1 MTHSPRV
8 TLGVATYSRDTYL
21 AEAVASC
28 LAQDY
33 QDLEVVVVVDGSVN
47 PRIDEV
53 LATFADPRLRVVRHP
68 TNLGISEA
76 YNTIIREGR
85 GELIAMLGD
94 DDVCLPDRISRSVAI
109 FDEHP
114 DTGVVHGDAYI
125 IDADGVEHGV
135 QSVGNFKTGALLECL
150 WRIHNVIIDP
160 TRLVHR
166 RVYEAVGGYHPG
178 YTLAQ
183 DFHFWLRAAP
193 RFPFRHVEGE
203 PLIRLRRH
211 GDNFSD
217 ESMRPLE
224 IEQVE
229 RALSESL
236 EREPLELL
244 VPEVDW
250 PLLDPLDA
258 EREALRR
265 LACHLSQRALPLPR
279 LARRVLERAQALP
292 ASPPPARSKG
302 KLLMTA
308 FGWDDAGGGTM
319 LPRFAARELV
329 RRGWDV
335 TVFHAAVA
343 PDPSGVPY
351 ALREWED
358 CGVRLVGVHNRPH
371 GLLDQGRPDRELD
384 DAPITTAFEDV
395 MDRFQPDV
403 VHFHN
408 LHNLGAALLDVAHA
422 RGVPSYFTTHNY
434 WLVCPRAY
442 LLRGDNSLCG
452 GPGDAG
458 GDCATCIGA
467 DAAQPDAYR
476 HRLAT
481 IRDAFSRAITTCLTV
496 SHGVRRTLIDQ
507 GYPADALDVVRQS
520 VPAEEVAW
528 ERVGRDRAPGRVDE
542 RALTVGFFGSVY
554 AHKGAQLLVQAAQLT
569 DAPLRVRIHGEISG
583 AMERQ
588 LRAID
593 RRGVLEVAGKF
604 AATVLPDHLA
614 RVDVAALPS
623 LWWDCAPLVAGEC
636 LAARVPVLAP
646 RMGGLAEAIRDE
658 VDGLAFDGGDAAG
671 LAAQL
676 QRLATEPGL
685 LERLQSNIEAPRGFG
700 AYVDELEQY
709 YAGRRPSRV
718 VEEPETVVAWAGEHD
733 APTSLA
739 RINRSVTAALQDDPS
754 LIVRAAATDRASAP
768 APLPHA
774 ADVEVRHQWPP
785 DFRPPASGH
794 LALIQPWEFG
804 SIPTAWVEPLQ
815 TMVDELWVPSEHVRR
830 MYLDAGLEPD
840 RVAVVPN
847 GVDLSHY
854 SPEGPKLDLDG
865 AGGGGVRFLFV
876 GGAIARKG
884 IDVLLSA
891 FGEAFAG
898 RDDVSLIVK
907 DFGADGVY
915 RGGDRAELL
924 RMVAEGGRGGVPR
937 VVHLTQTLA
946 DDEVAALY
954 RACDVLVH
962 PYRGEGFAMPV
973 LEAMACGLPS
983 IVTAGGPTDE
993 FCPAGAGW
1001 RIPSAKALLPGR
1013 RIGDL
1018 PLAGEA
1024 WMLEPDRDALVEL
1037 LRESAEVGEAERA
1050 RRGAAA
1056 RVAAAGY
1063 GWDAVA
1069 ARYAERI
1076 RGLSARPPRIAR
1088 LPAVDL
1094 ELAAAARPRLLAVPA
1109 YRGHDELAALL
1120 GAWAAAAPAGTPGTL
1135 ILVADPARDGTP
1147 EQVEGHIVA
1156 AATAAGVELDGCA
1169 DIEVRFL
1176 HATPGRD
1183 AALHA
1188 ATDGFVALHG
1198 ASAGHARHARAAGN
1212 ALVTPDAEALRAF
1225 LDAPAATPDLGSAV
1239 LTTA

>member
-1 MTHSPRV
+1 MTPSPRV
-8 TLGVATYSRDTYL
+8 TLGVATYARDTYL

-33 QDLEVVVVVDGSVN
+33 EDLEVLVVVDGTKN
-47 PRIDEV
+47 PKIDEI
-53 LATFADPRLRVVRHP
+53 LATFDDPRLRVVRHAV
-68 TNLGISEA
+68 NRGIAES

-85 GELIAMLGD
+85 GELIGMLGD
-94 DDVCLPDRISRSVAI
+94 DDVCLPDRISRSVAV
-109 FDEHP
+109 FDAHP
-114 DTGVVHGDAYI
+114 ETGVVHGDAFI
-125 IDADGVEHGV
+125 IDADGTQRGRQAVPDFTPTALVESFWRVH
-135 QSVGNFKTGALLECL
+135 NLLL
-150 WRIHNVIIDP
+150 DP

-166 RVYEAVGGYHPG
+166 RVYEAVGGYHPD

-183 DFHFWLRAAP
+183 DFHFWLRAAS
-193 RFPFRHVEGE
+193 RFRFRHAGGE
-203 PLIRLRRH
+203 PLIKLRRH
-211 GDNFSD
+211 GENFSD
-217 ESMRPLE
+217 ESARPLE

-229 RALSESL
+229 RALWEWL

-244 VPEVDW
+244 VPEIDW

-258 EREALRR
+258 EREALTR
-265 LACHLSQRALPLPR
+265 LAGHLSRRALPLPR

-358 CGVRLVGVHNRPH
+358 GGVRLVGVHNRPH
-371 GLLDQGRPDRELD
+371 GLLDKGRPDRELD
-384 DAPITTAFEDV
+384 DAPITAAFEDV

-458 GDCATCIGA
+458 ADCATCIGGDGA
-467 DAAQPDAYR
+467 DPEAYKN
-476 HRLAT
+476 RLAT
-481 IRDAFSRAITTCLTV
+481 IRDAFSRGISACLTV

-507 GYPADALDVVRQS
+507 GYPAAALDVVRQS
-520 VPAEEVAW
+520 VPAEELAW
-528 ERVGRDRAPGRVDE
+528 ERVGRDRTPGRVDE

-554 AHKGAQLLVQAAQLT
+554 AHKGAQLLVAAAQLV
-569 DAPLRVRIHGEISG
+569 DAPLRVQIHGEINE
-583 AMERQ
+583 AMANR
-588 LRAID
+588 LRALD
-593 RRGVLEVAGKF
+593 TRGVVEICGKF
-604 AATVLPDHLA
+604 AAAELPGQLA
-614 RVDVAALPS
+614 GVDVAALPS

-676 QRLATEPGL
+676 QRLAVEPGL
-685 LERLQSNIEAPRGFG
+685 LERLQAGIEAPRGFG

-709 YAGRRPSRV
+709 YGGARPSRV
-718 VEEPETVVAWAGEHD
+718 VEEPETVVAWVGEHD

-739 RINRSVTAALQDDPS
+739 RINRSVVAELADDAG
-754 LIVRAAATDRASAP
+754 LTVRAAATDRAIAP
-768 APLPHA
+768 APLPHT

-785 DFRPPASGH
+785 DFSAPASGH

-804 SIPTAWVEPLQ
+804 SIPTAWIAPLQ
-815 TMVDELWVPSEHVRR
+815 TVVDELWVPSEYVRR
-830 MYLDAGLEPD
+830 MYLDAGLDAD

-854 SPEGPKLDLDG
+854 SPDGLKLDLDAPG
-865 AGGGGVRFLFV
+865 LRFLFV

-924 RMVAEGGRGGVPR
+924 RMAAEGGRGGVPR
-937 VVHLTQTLA
+937 VVHLTETLA
-946 DDEVAALY
+946 DDEIAALY

-973 LEAMACGLPS
+973 LEAMACGLPT

-993 FCPAGAGW
+993 FRPADAGW
-1001 RIPSAKALLPGR
+1001 RIPSTKALLPGR

-1037 LRESAEVGEAERA
+1037 LREVADAGAEERA

-1056 RVAAAGY
+1056 RAAATAL
-1063 GWDAVA
+1063 GWDTVA
-1069 ARYAERI
+1069 TRYAERI
-1076 RGLSARPPRIAR
+1076 RALGNRPARIAR
-1088 LPAVDL
+1088 VPAVDL
-1094 ELAAAARPRLLAVPA
+1094 DLAAAARPRLLAVPA
-1109 YRGHDELAALL
+1109 YRGRDELAALL
-1120 GAWAAAAPAGTPGTL
+1120 AAWAAAAPAGTLGTL
-1135 ILVADPARDGTP
+1135 ILVADLARDGTP
-1147 EQVEGHIVA
+1147 EQIEAHILA
-1156 AATAAGVELDGCA
+1156 AATTAAIDLDHCA

-1188 ATDGFVALHG
+1188 ATDAFIGLHG
-1198 ASAGHARHARAAGN
+1198 ASAGHTRFAHAANN
-1212 ALVTPDAEALRAF
+1212 AILTPDAESLRDFLTAF
-1225 LDAPAATPDLGSAV
+1225 ATPDIAATPT

>member
-1 MTHSPRV
+1 MTPSPRV
-8 TLGVATYSRDTYL
+8 TLGVATYTRDTYL
-21 AEAVASC
+21 AEAVSSC

-33 QDLEVVVVVDGSVN
+33 DDLEVLVVVDGSKN
-47 PRIDEV
+47 PKIDEV
-53 LATFADPRLRVVRHP
+53 LAGFDDPRLRIVRHE
-68 TNLGISEA
+68 TNRGIAEA

-85 GELIAMLGD
+85 GELIGMLGD
-94 DDVCLPDRISRSVAI
+94 DDVCLPDRISRSVAV
-109 FDEHP
+109 FDAHP
-114 DTGVVHGDAYI
+114 DTGVVHGDAAI
-125 IDADGVEHGV
+125 IDADGTQRGRQIVPDFTPSGLV
-135 QSVGNFKTGALLECL
+135 ECL
-150 WRIHNVIIDP
+150 WRVHNLLLDP

-166 RVYEAVGGYHPG
+166 RVYEAVGDYHPD

-193 RFPFRHVEGE
+193 RFRFRHVDGE

-211 GDNFSD
+211 GENFSD
-217 ESMRPLE
+217 ESMRALE
-224 IEQVE
+224 IDQVE
-229 RALSESL
+229 AALWESL
-236 EREPLELL
+236 ECEPLELL
-244 VPEVDW
+244 VPEIDW
-250 PLLDPLDA
+250 PLLSAVDA
-258 EREALRR
+258 EREALTR
-265 LACHLSQRALPLPR
+265 LASHLANRALPLPR
-279 LARRVLERAQALP
+279 LARRVLARAQALP
-292 ASPPPARSKG
+292 VSPPPARTKG

-335 TVFHAAVA
+335 TVFHAAVK
-343 PDPSGVPY
+343 PDASGVPY

-371 GLLDQGRPDRELD
+371 GLLDTGRPDRELD
-384 DAPITTAFEDV
+384 DAPITAAFEDV
-395 MDRFQPDV
+395 MDRLQPDV

-458 GDCATCIGA
+458 ADCATCIGG
-467 DAAQPDAYR
+467 DAAGPEAYKN
-476 HRLAT
+476 RLAT
-481 IRDAFSRAITTCLTV
+481 IREAFSRGITACLAV

-520 VPAEEVAW
+520 VPAEELAW
-528 ERVGRDRAPGRVDE
+528 ERVGRDRTPGRVDE

-554 AHKGAQLLVQAAQLT
+554 AHKGAQLLVQAAQLV
-569 DAPLRVRIHGEISG
+569 DAPLRVQIHGEVSD
-583 AMERQ
+583 AMASR
-588 LRAID
+588 LRALD
-593 RRGVLEVAGKF
+593 TRGVVEICGKF
-604 AATVLPDHLA
+604 AAAELPGHLA
-614 RVDVAALPS
+614 GVDVAALPS

-646 RMGGLAEAIRDE
+646 RMGGLAEAIRDG

-671 LAAQL
+671 LAAQM
-676 QRLATEPGL
+676 QRLATEHGL
-685 LERLQSNIEAPRGFG
+685 LERLQAGIEAPRGFG

-709 YAGRRPSRV
+709 YAGQRPSRV
-718 VEEPETVVAWAGEHD
+718 VDEPETVVSWVGEHD

-739 RINRSVTAALQDDPS
+739 RINRSVCGSLADDAS
-754 LIVRAAATDRASAP
+754 LIVRAGATDRTTP
-768 APLPHA
+768 PVPLPHA

-804 SIPTAWVEPLQ
+804 AIPTAWVAPLQ
-815 TMVDELWVPSEHVRR
+815 TVVDELWVPSEHVRR
-830 MYLDAGLEPD
+830 MYLDAGLDAD
-840 RVAVVPN
+840 RVVVVPN
-847 GVDLSHY
+847 GVDLAHY
-854 SPEGPKLDLDG
+854 SPDGPAMELEG
-865 AGGGGVRFLFV
+865 AGDGLRFLFV

-891 FGEAFAG
+891 YGEAFAG

-924 RMVAEGGRGGVPR
+924 RMAAGDDPAGPR
-937 VVHLTQTLA
+937 VVHLTETLA
-946 DDEVAALY
+946 DDQVAALY

-973 LEAMACGLPS
+973 LEAMACGLPTV
-983 IVTAGGPTDE
+983 VTVGGPTDE
-993 FCPAGAGW
+993 FCPADAGW
-1001 RIPSAKALLPGR
+1001 RIPSTKALLPGR
-1013 RIGDL
+1013 RVGDL
-1018 PLAGEA
+1018 PVAGEA
-1024 WMLEPDRDALVEL
+1024 WMLEPDRDALVAL
-1037 LRESAEVGEAERA
+1037 LREVADASEEERA

-1056 RVAAAGY
+1056 RAAAATL
-1063 GWDAVA
+1063 GWEAVA

-1076 RGLSARPPRIAR
+1076 GALSSRPPRIAQ

-1094 ELAAAARPRLLAVPA
+1094 DLAAATRPRLLAVPA
-1109 YRGHDELAALL
+1109 YRGRDELAALL
-1120 GAWAAAAPAGTPGTL
+1120 GSWAAAAPAGTAGTL

-1147 EQVEGHIVA
+1147 EQIEAHIVV
-1156 AATAAGVELDGCA
+1156 AATTAGVDLDHCA

-1198 ASAGHARHARAAGN
+1198 ASAGHVRLAEAAGN
-1212 ALVTPDAEALRAF
+1212 AIVTPDTESLVSF
-1225 LDAPAATPDLGSAV
+1225 LAAPTAPAPVLATAGSC
-1239 LTTA
+1239 

>member
-1 MTHSPRV
+1 MTPSPRV

-33 QDLEVVVVVDGSVN
+33 EDLEVLVVVDGSEN
-47 PRIDEV
+47 PRIDAI
-53 LATFADPRLRVVRHP
+53 LASFASDPRLRVVRHA

-76 YNTIIREGR
+76 YNTIVREGR
-85 GELIAMLGD
+85 GELIGMLGD
-94 DDVCLPDRISRSVAI
+94 DDVCLPDRIARSVAV
-109 FDEHP
+109 FDAHP
-114 DTGVVHGDAYI
+114 ETGVVHGNATI
-125 IDADGVEHGV
+125 IDADGADRGL
-135 QSVGNFKTGALLECL
+135 QRVGDLTPGALVECL
-150 WRIHNVIIDP
+150 WRVHNLLLDP

-166 RVYEAVGGYHPG
+166 RVYEAVGGYDPG

-193 RFPFRHVEGE
+193 RFRFRHVDGA
-203 PLIRLRRH
+203 PLIKQRRH

-217 ESMRPLE
+217 ASMRPLE
-224 IEQVE
+224 VEQVE
-229 RALSESL
+229 RALWESL

-244 VPEVDW
+244 VPELDW

-258 EREALRR
+258 EREALTR
-265 LACHLSQRALPLPR
+265 LAGHLRRRALPLPR
-279 LARRVLERAQALP
+279 LAQRVLDRARALP
-292 ASPPPARSKG
+292 AAAPPARSKG

-371 GLLDQGRPDRELD
+371 GLLDHGRPDRELD

-395 MDRFQPDV
+395 MDRVQPDV

-458 GDCATCIGA
+458 ADCATCVGGSGA
-467 DAAQPDAYR
+467 DPEAYKN
-476 HRLAT
+476 RLAT
-481 IRDAFSRAITTCLTV
+481 IRDAFARGISACLTV

-507 GYPADALDVVRQS
+507 GYPAEALDVVRQS
-520 VPAEEVAW
+520 VPAEELAW
-528 ERVGRDRAPGRVDE
+528 ERVGRDRAPGRVDQ

-554 AHKGAQLLVQAAQLT
+554 AHKGAQLLVAAAQLV
-569 DAPLRVRIHGEISG
+569 DAPLRVRIHGEVNDK
-583 AMERQ
+583 MVQR
-588 LRAID
+588 LRALD
-593 RRGVLEVAGKF
+593 TRGVVEICGKF
-604 AATVLPDHLA
+604 AAAELPGHLA
-614 RVDVAALPS
+614 GVDVAALPS

-685 LERLQSNIEAPRGFG
+685 LERLQSTIEAPRGFG
-700 AYVDELEQY
+700 AYVDELERY
-709 YAGRRPSRV
+709 YAGERPSRV
-718 VEEPETVVAWAGEHD
+718 AAEPETVVAWVGEHD

-739 RINRSVTAALQDDPS
+739 RVNRSVTAALQDDPS
-754 LIVRAAATDRASAP
+754 LIVRARATDRAGVP
-768 APLPHA
+768 VPLPHT

-804 SIPTAWVEPLQ
+804 SIPTAWVAPLQ
-815 TMVDELWVPSEHVRR
+815 TVVDELWVPSEHVRR
-830 MYLDAGLEPD
+830 MYLDAGVD
-840 RVAVVPN
+840 AGRVAVVPN

-854 SPEGPKLDLDG
+854 APDGPSLDLDAPG
-865 AGGGGVRFLFV
+865 LRFLFV
-876 GGAIARKG
+876 GGAISRKG

-891 FGEAFAG
+891 YAEAFAG
-898 RDDVSLIVK
+898 RDDVSLVVK

-924 RMVAEGGRGGVPR
+924 RMAADADGPR
-937 VVHLTQTLA
+937 VVHLTETLA

-973 LEAMACGLPS
+973 LEAMACGLPA

-993 FCPAGAGW
+993 FCPPDAGW

-1037 LRESAEVGEAERA
+1037 LRESAAVGAEERA

-1056 RVAAAGY
+1056 RAAAAAL
-1063 GWDAVA
+1063 GWEAVA

-1076 RGLSARPPRIAR
+1076 RALADRPARIAE
-1088 LPAVDL
+1088 PAPVDL
-1094 ELAAAARPRLLAVPA
+1094 ELAAVARPRLLAVPA
-1109 YRGHDELAALL
+1109 YRGRDALAALL

-1135 ILVADPARDGTP
+1135 IVVADPARDGAP
-1147 EQVEGHIVA
+1147 EQIEGHIVTA
-1156 AATAAGVELDGCA
+1156 AAAAGVDLDRCA

-1198 ASAGHARHARAAGN
+1198 ASEGHARHARAAGS
-1212 ALVTPDAEALRAF
+1212 AIVAPDADAVRAF
-1225 LDAPAATPDLGSAV
+1225 LSAQGAPDAAV
-1239 LTTA
+1239 AGPLALA

>member
-1 MTHSPRV
+1 MTPSPRV

-28 LAQDY
+28 LAQDH
-33 QDLEVVVVVDGSVN
+33 QDLEVLVVVDGGKN
-47 PRIDEV
+47 PKIDEI
-53 LATFADPRLRVVRHP
+53 LASFDDPRLRVVRHP
-68 TNLGISEA
+68 ENLGISEA

-85 GELIAMLGD
+85 GELIGMLGD

-114 DTGVVHGDAYI
+114 ETGIVHGNATI
-125 IDADGVEHGV
+125 IDAGGADHGLLRV
-135 QSVGNFKTGALLECL
+135 ADFTPSAMLECL
-150 WRIHNVIIDP
+150 WRTHNFLLDP

-166 RVYEAVGGYHPG
+166 RVYEAVGGYHPD

-193 RFPFRHVEGE
+193 RFRFRHVDGA
-203 PLIRLRRH
+203 PLIKLRRH

-217 ESMRPLE
+217 ASARPLE

-229 RALSESL
+229 RALWESL

-244 VPEVDW
+244 VPEIDW

-258 EREALRR
+258 EREALTR
-265 LACHLSQRALPLPR
+265 LAGHLARRALPLPR
-279 LARRVLERAQALP
+279 LARRVLDRAQALP

-371 GLLDQGRPDRELD
+371 GLLDKGRPDRELD
-384 DAPITTAFEDV
+384 DVPITTAFEDV
-395 MDRFQPDV
+395 IDRFQPDV

-458 GDCATCIGA
+458 ADCATCIGG
-467 DAAQPDAYR
+467 DAADPDAYKN
-476 HRLAT
+476 RLAT
-481 IRDAFSRAITTCLTV
+481 IRDAFSRSIAACLTV

-520 VPAEEVAW
+520 VPAEELAW
-528 ERVGRDRAPGRVDE
+528 ERVGRDRAPGRVE
-542 RALTVGFFGSVY
+542 ESALTVGFFGSVY
-554 AHKGAQLLVQAAQLT
+554 AHKGAQLLVEAAQLV
-569 DAPLRVRIHGEISG
+569 DAPLRVQIHGEINEP
-583 AMERQ
+583 MVKR
-588 LRAID
+588 LRALD
-593 RRGVLEVAGKF
+593 TRGVLEIRGKF
-604 AATVLPDHLA
+604 AAAELPANLA
-614 RVDVAALPS
+614 GVDVAALPS

-676 QRLATEPGL
+676 QRLCVEPGL
-685 LERLQSNIEAPRGFG
+685 LERLQAGIEAPRGFG

-709 YAGRRPSRV
+709 YGGARPSRV
-718 VEEPETVVAWAGEHD
+718 VEEPETVVAWVGEHD

-739 RINRSVTAALQDDPS
+739 RINRSVVAALDGDAS
-754 LIVRAAATDRASAP
+754 LIVRARATDRTAP
-768 APLPHA
+768 GAPLPHT

-804 SIPTAWVEPLQ
+804 SIPTAWVAPLQ
-815 TMVDELWVPSEHVRR
+815 TVVDELWVPSEHVRR
-830 MYLDAGLEPD
+830 MYLEAGVDAD

-854 SPEGPKLDLDG
+854 SPEGPSLELDAPGL
-865 AGGGGVRFLFV
+865 RFLFV

-891 FGEAFAG
+891 YAEAFAG

-924 RMVAEGGRGGVPR
+924 RMAADAHGPR

-973 LEAMACGLPS
+973 LEAMACGLPA
-983 IVTAGGPTDE
+983 IVTADGPTDE

-1056 RVAAAGY
+1056 RAAAATF

-1076 RGLSARPPRIAR
+1076 GALSTRAPRIAR
-1088 LPAVDL
+1088 LPGLDL
-1094 ELAAAARPRLLAVPA
+1094 GLADAARPRLLALPA
-1109 YRGHDELAALL
+1109 FRGSDDLAALL

-1156 AATAAGVELDGCA
+1156 AAAAAGVDLDGCA

-1212 ALVTPDAEALRAF
+1212 ALVTPDAGALRAF
-1225 LDAPAATPDLGSAV
+1225 LAAATATPESGAAV
-1239 LTTA
+1239 LSAA

>member
-1 MTHSPRV
+1 MTPSPRV
-8 TLGVATYSRDTYL
+8 TLGVATYARDTYL

-28 LAQDY
+28 LAQEY
-33 QDLEVVVVVDGSVN
+33 QDLEVLVVVDGSEN
-47 PRIDEV
+47 PKIDEV
-53 LATFADPRLRVVRHP
+53 LERFDDPRLRIVRHAS
-68 TNLGISEA
+68 NRGIAEA

-85 GELIAMLGD
+85 GELIGMLGD
-94 DDVCLPDRISRSVAI
+94 DDVCLPDRIARSVAV
-109 FDEHP
+109 FDAHP

-125 IDADGVEHGV
+125 IDADGAQRGRQTVPD
-135 QSVGNFKTGALLECL
+135 FTPTALVECL
-150 WRIHNVIIDP
+150 WRVHNLLLDP

-166 RVYEAVGGYHPG
+166 RVYEAVGDYHPE

-193 RFPFRHVEGE
+193 RFRFRHVEGE

-211 GDNFSD
+211 GENFSD
-217 ESMRPLE
+217 ESMRDLE
-224 IEQVE
+224 IDQVE
-229 RALSESL
+229 AALWESL

-244 VPEVDW
+244 VPEIDW
-250 PLLDPLDA
+250 PLLSAVDA
-258 EREALRR
+258 EREALTR
-265 LACHLSQRALPLPR
+265 LASHLSRRALPLPR
-279 LARRVLERAQALP
+279 LARRVLERAEALP
-292 ASPPPARSKG
+292 AAPPPPPARSKG

-335 TVFHAAVA
+335 TVFHAAVK
-343 PDPSGVPY
+343 PDASGVPY
-351 ALREWED
+351 ALAEWED

-371 GLLDQGRPDRELD
+371 GLLDTARPDRELD
-384 DAPITTAFEDV
+384 DAPITAAFEDV
-395 MDRFQPDV
+395 MDRFKPDV

-458 GDCATCIGA
+458 ADCATCIGG
-467 DAAQPDAYR
+467 DAAGPEAYKN
-476 HRLAT
+476 RLAT
-481 IRDAFSRAITTCLTV
+481 IREAFSRSITACLAV

-507 GYPADALDVVRQS
+507 GYPAEAIDVVRQS
-520 VPAEEVAW
+520 VPAEELAW
-528 ERVGRDRAPGRVDE
+528 ERVGRDRRPGRVDD

-554 AHKGAQLLVQAAQLT
+554 AHKGAQLLVQAAQLV
-569 DAPLRVRIHGEISG
+569 DAPLRVQIHGEISD
-583 AMERQ
+583 AMASR
-588 LRAID
+588 LRALD
-593 RRGVLEVAGKF
+593 TRGVVEICGKF
-604 AATVLPDHLA
+604 AAAELPGHLA
-614 RVDVAALPS
+614 GVDVAALPS

-658 VDGLAFDGGDAAG
+658 VDGLAFDGGDAGG
-671 LAAQL
+671 LAAQM
-676 QRLATEPGL
+676 QRLAVEDGL
-685 LERLQSNIEAPRGFG
+685 LERLQAGIEAPRGFG
-700 AYVDELEQY
+700 AYVDELEQHY
-709 YAGRRPSRV
+709 GGARPSRV
-718 VEEPETVVAWAGEHD
+718 VEEPATVVAWVGEHD

-739 RINRSVTAALQDDPS
+739 RINRSVCAALQDDVS
-754 LIVRAAATDRASAP
+754 LIVRPGATDRATLP
-768 APLPHA
+768 VPLPHA

-804 SIPTAWVEPLQ
+804 AIPAAWVTPLQ
-815 TMVDELWVPSEHVRR
+815 TVVDELWVPSEHVRR
-830 MYLDAGLEPD
+830 MYLDAGVDAD
-840 RVAVVPN
+840 RVVVVPN

-854 SPEGPKLDLDG
+854 SPDGPAMEIDG
-865 AGGGGVRFLFV
+865 AGGDGVRFLFV
-876 GGAIARKG
+876 GGAISRKG

-891 FGEAFAG
+891 YGEAFAG

-924 RMVAEGGRGGVPR
+924 RMAADAGGPR
-937 VVHLTQTLA
+937 VVHLTETLA

-973 LEAMACGLPS
+973 LEAMACGLPTM
-983 IVTAGGPTDE
+983 VTEGGPTDE

-1001 RIPSAKALLPGR
+1001 RIPSTKARLPGR
-1013 RIGDL
+1013 QVGDL

-1024 WMLEPDRDALVEL
+1024 WMLEPDRDALVAL
-1037 LRESAEVGEAERA
+1037 LREVAETSGEERA

-1056 RVAAAGY
+1056 RAAAATL
-1063 GWDAVA
+1063 GWETVA

-1076 RGLSARPPRIAR
+1076 GALSDRPARIAQ

-1094 ELAAAARPRLLAVPA
+1094 DLAAATRPRLLAVPA

-1120 GAWAAAAPAGTPGTL
+1120 GAWAAAVPSGTAGTL
-1135 ILVADPARDGTP
+1135 ILVADPARDGAP
-1147 EQVEGHIVA
+1147 EQVEAHIVA
-1156 AATAAGVELDGCA
+1156 AANAAGIDLDDCA

-1198 ASAGHARHARAAGN
+1198 ASAGHLRLARAAGS
-1212 ALVTPDAEALRAF
+1212 AIVEPDADALRAF
-1225 LDAPAATPDLGSAV
+1225 AFGGQPADSVRNPVTSA
-1239 LTTA
+1239 

>member
-1 MTHSPRV
+1 MTPSPRV

-33 QDLEVVVVVDGSVN
+33 QDLEVLVVVDGSVN
-47 PRIDEV
+47 PKIDDV
-53 LATFADPRLRVVRHP
+53 LATFDDPRLRVVRHER
-68 TNLGISEA
+68 NLGISEA
-76 YNTIIREGR
+76 YNTIVREGR
-85 GELIAMLGD
+85 GELIGMLGD
-94 DDVCLPDRISRSVAI
+94 DDVCLPDRISRSVAV
-109 FDEHP
+109 FDAHP
-114 DTGVVHGDAYI
+114 ETGVVHGDAFI
-125 IDADGVEHGV
+125 VDGDGVQRGV
-135 QSVGNFKTGALLECL
+135 QSVGDFQANGLVECL

-166 RVYEAVGGYHPG
+166 RVYEAVGGYHPD

-193 RFPFRHVEGE
+193 RFRFRHVAGE

-211 GDNFSD
+211 GENFSD
-217 ESMRPLE
+217 ESMRHLE
-224 IEQVE
+224 IDQVE
-229 RALSESL
+229 AALWESL

-244 VPEVDW
+244 VPEIDW
-250 PLLDPLDA
+250 PLLDPRDA
-258 EREALRR
+258 ERAALGR
-265 LACHLSQRALPLPR
+265 LAWHLSQRALPLPR
-279 LARRVLERAQALP
+279 LARRILDRARALP
-292 ASPPPARSKG
+292 AGPPPPRSKG

-335 TVFHAAVA
+335 TVFHAAVT
-343 PDPSGVPY
+343 PDESGVPY

-358 CGVRLVGVHNRPH
+358 HGVRLVGVHNRPH
-371 GLLDQGRPDRELD
+371 GLLDPGRPDRELD
-384 DAPITTAFEDV
+384 DAPITAAFEDL

-408 LHNLGAALLDVAHA
+408 LHNLGAALLDVAAA

-458 GDCATCIGA
+458 ADCATCVGG
-467 DAAQPDAYR
+467 DAAAPAAYQ
-476 HRLAT
+476 HRLAS
-481 IRDAFSRAITTCLTV
+481 IRDAFARSVTACLTV

-507 GYPADALDVVRQS
+507 GYPAGMLDVVRQS
-520 VPAEEVAW
+520 VPAEDLAW
-528 ERVGRDRAPGRVDE
+528 ERVGRDRRPGRVDD
-542 RALTVGFFGSVY
+542 RRLTVGFFGSVY
-554 AHKGAQLLVQAAQLT
+554 AHKGAQLLVEAAQLV
-569 DAPLRVRIHGEISG
+569 DAPLRVEIHGEVG
-583 AMERQ
+583 DAMAKR
-588 LRAID
+588 LVALD
-593 RRGVLEVAGKF
+593 RRGVVEICGKF
-604 AATVLPDHLA
+604 AAAELPAHLA
-614 RVDVAALPS
+614 GVDVAALPS

-676 QRLATEPGL
+676 QRLASEAGL

-709 YAGRRPSRV
+709 YGGARPSRV
-718 VEEPETVVAWAGEHD
+718 AAEPETVVAWVGEHD

-739 RINRSVTAALQDDPS
+739 RINRSVAAALAGDPA
-754 LIVRAAATDRASAP
+754 LLVRARATDRAAAP

-804 SIPTAWVEPLQ
+804 AVPAAWVAPLQ
-815 TMVDELWVPSEHVRR
+815 TVVDALWVPSEHVRR
-830 MYLDAGLEPD
+830 MYLEAGVDAD

-847 GVDLSHY
+847 GVDLQRY
-854 SPEGPKLDLDG
+854 SPEGPSLDLDAPG
-865 AGGGGVRFLFV
+865 LRLLFV

-884 IDVLLSA
+884 IDVLLA
-891 FGEAFAG
+891 AYAEAFAG
-898 RDDVSLIVK
+898 RDDVTLVVK

-915 RGGDRAELL
+915 RGGDRAELA
-924 RMVAEGGRGGVPR
+924 RMAADARGPS
-937 VVHLTQTLA
+937 VVHLTETLA

-973 LEAMACGLPS
+973 LEAMACGLP
-983 IVTAGGPTDE
+983 VVTTAGGPTDE
-993 FCPAGAGW
+993 FCPEEAGW

-1013 RIGDL
+1013 RVGDL

-1024 WMLEPDRDALVEL
+1024 WMLEPDRDALVAL
-1037 LRESAEVGEAERA
+1037 LREVASAGEDERA

-1056 RVAAAGY
+1056 RAAAASL

-1069 ARYAERI
+1069 ARYAEALRVMT
-1076 RGLSARPPRIAR
+1076 ARPPRIAR
-1088 LPAVDL
+1088 TPEVALD
-1094 ELAAAARPRLLAVPA
+1094 LAAAARPRVLAVPA
-1109 YRGHDELAALL
+1109 YRGRDELPALL
-1120 GAWAAAAPAGTPGTL
+1120 RAWAEAAPAGTPGTL

-1156 AATAAGVELDGCA
+1156 AAAAAAVDLDRCA

-1188 ATDGFVALHG
+1188 ATDAFVPLHG
-1198 ASAGHARHARAAGN
+1198 ASAGHARLAR
-1212 ALVTPDAEALRAF
+1212 RA
-1225 LDAPAATPDLGSAV
+1225 GSAV
-1239 LTTA
+1239 LAPEAGALRALLGGGADTAAPPPALVPVS

>member
-1 MTHSPRV
+1 MTPSPRV

-33 QDLEVVVVVDGSVN
+33 EDLEVLVVVDGSVN
-47 PRIDEV
+47 PKIDEV
-53 LATFADPRLRVVRHP
+53 LEAFDDPRLRIVRHAV
-68 TNLGISEA
+68 NKGIAEA

-94 DDVCLPDRISRSVAI
+94 DDVCLPDRISRSVAV
-109 FDEHP
+109 FDAHP
-114 DTGVVHGDAYI
+114 GTGVVHGDAYI
-125 IDADGVEHGV
+125 IDADGTQRGR
-135 QSVGNFKTGALLECL
+135 QSVADFTTSALIECF

-166 RVYEAVGGYHPG
+166 RVYEAVGGYHPD

-193 RFPFRHVEGE
+193 RFRFRHAGDE
-203 PLIRLRRH
+203 PLIKLRRH

-217 ESMRPLE
+217 ESMRHLE
-224 IEQVE
+224 IDQVE
-229 RALSESL
+229 SALWESL

-250 PLLDPLDA
+250 PLLSALDG
-258 EREALRR
+258 EREALTR
-265 LACHLSQRALPLPR
+265 LAGHLSRRALPLPR
-279 LARRVLERAQALP
+279 LARRVLDRAQALP
-292 ASPPPARSKG
+292 ASSPPARSKG

-335 TVFHAAVA
+335 TVFHAAVQR
-343 PDPSGVPY
+343 DPSGVPY

-384 DAPITTAFEDV
+384 DAPITAAFEDV

-458 GDCATCIGA
+458 GDCATCIGG
-467 DAAQPDAYR
+467 DAAQPDAYKN
-476 HRLAT
+476 RLAT
-481 IRDAFSRAITTCLTV
+481 IRDAFSRSVTACLAV

-507 GYPADALDVVRQS
+507 GYPAGALDVVRQS
-520 VPAEEVAW
+520 VPAEELAW

-554 AHKGAQLLVQAAQLT
+554 AHKGAQLLVQAAQLV
-569 DAPLRVRIHGEISG
+569 DAPLRVRIHGEIG
-583 AMERQ
+583 DAMAQR
-588 LRAID
+588 LRALD
-593 RRGVLEVAGKF
+593 VRGVVEICGKF
-604 AATVLPDHLA
+604 AAAELPGHLA
-614 RVDVAALPS
+614 GVDVAALPS

-671 LAAQL
+671 LAAQM
-676 QRLATEPGL
+676 QRLATEHGL
-685 LERLQSNIEAPRGFG
+685 LERLQAGIEAPRGFG

-709 YAGRRPSRV
+709 YGGSRPSRV
-718 VEEPETVVAWAGEHD
+718 EVEPPTVVAWVGEHD

-739 RINRSVTAALQDDPS
+739 RVNRSVCAALDGDAS
-754 LIVRAAATDRASAP
+754 LTVRAGATDRGGAP
-768 APLPHA
+768 PVPLPHA

-804 SIPTAWVEPLQ
+804 SIPTAWVAPLQ
-815 TMVDELWVPSEHVRR
+815 TVVDELWVPSEHVRR
-830 MYLDAGLEPD
+830 MYLEAGVDAD
-840 RVAVVPN
+840 RVTVVPN

-854 SPEGPKLDLDG
+854 SPDGPAMELDG
-865 AGGGGVRFLFV
+865 VGLRFLFV
-876 GGAIARKG
+876 GGAISRKG

-891 FGEAFAG
+891 YGEAFAG
-898 RDDVSLIVK
+898 RDDVTLVVK

-924 RMVAEGGRGGVPR
+924 RMAADADGPR
-937 VVHLTQTLA
+937 VVHLTETLA

-973 LEAMACGLPS
+973 LEAMACGLPAV
-983 IVTAGGPTDE
+983 VTAGGPTDE
-993 FCPAGAGW
+993 FCPADAGW
-1001 RIPSAKALLPGR
+1001 RIPSVRALLPGR
-1013 RIGDL
+1013 RVGDL

-1024 WMLEPDRDALVEL
+1024 WMLEPDRDALVTL
-1037 LRESAEVGEAERA
+1037 LREVAQAGGEERA

-1056 RVAAAGY
+1056 RAAAESL

-1069 ARYAERI
+1069 ARYAQRLHALSERP
-1076 RGLSARPPRIAR
+1076 ARIAQV
-1088 LPAVDL
+1088 PAV
-1094 ELAAAARPRLLAVPA
+1094 ELDIAGAARPRLLAVPA
-1109 YRGHDELAALL
+1109 YRGSDELAALL
-1120 GAWAAAAPAGTPGTL
+1120 GAWAEAAPSGTPGTL
-1135 ILVADPARDGTP
+1135 VLVAEPARDGTP
-1147 EQVEGHIVA
+1147 EQIEAHIVTA
-1156 AATAAGVELDGCA
+1156 AATAGIDLDHCA

-1188 ATDGFVALHG
+1188 ATDAFIPLHPASTGHTRLALT
-1198 ASAGHARHARAAGN
+1198 AGN
-1212 ALVTPDAEALRAF
+1212 TILTPDAPSLRTF
-1225 LDAPAATPDLGSAV
+1225 LTTPVVPDAATASATLAAV
-1239 LTTA
+1239 

>member
-1 MTHSPRV
+1 MTPSPRV

-28 LAQDY
+28 LAQDHR
-33 QDLEVVVVVDGSVN
+33 DLEVLVVVDGSQN
-47 PRIDEV
+47 PKIDEI
-53 LATFADPRLRVVRHP
+53 LAGFDDPRLRIVRHE
-68 TNLGISEA
+68 TNRGIAEA

-85 GELIAMLGD
+85 GELIGMLGD
-94 DDVCLPDRISRSVAI
+94 DDVCLPDRISRSVAV
-109 FDEHP
+109 FDAHP

-125 IDADGVEHGV
+125 IDADGTQRGR
-135 QSVGNFKTGALLECL
+135 QSVTDFTTTALIECL

-166 RVYEAVGGYHPG
+166 RVYEAVGGYHPD

-183 DFHFWLRAAP
+183 DFQFWLRAAP
-193 RFPFRHVEGE
+193 RFRFRHVDDE
-203 PLIRLRRH
+203 PLIKLRRH

-217 ESMRPLE
+217 ESMRHLE
-224 IEQVE
+224 IDQVE
-229 RALSESL
+229 AALWESL

-244 VPEVDW
+244 VPELDW
-250 PLLDPLDA
+250 SLLSVLDG
-258 EREALRR
+258 EREALTR
-265 LACHLSQRALPLPR
+265 LAGHLSRRALPLPR
-279 LARRVLERAQALP
+279 LARRVSERAQALP
-292 ASPPPARSKG
+292 VSPPPARSKG

-335 TVFHAAVA
+335 TVFHAAVG

-371 GLLDQGRPDRELD
+371 GLLDTGRPDRELD
-384 DAPITTAFEDV
+384 DAPITAAFEDV
-395 MDRFQPDV
+395 MDRLKPDV

-458 GDCATCIGA
+458 ADCATCIGG
-467 DAAQPDAYR
+467 DAAGPDAYKN
-476 HRLAT
+476 RLAT
-481 IRDAFSRAITTCLTV
+481 IREAFSRGITACLAV

-520 VPAEEVAW
+520 VPAEELAW
-528 ERVGRDRAPGRVDE
+528 ERVGRDRTPGRVDD

-554 AHKGAQLLVQAAQLT
+554 AHKGAQLLVQAAQLV
-569 DAPLRVRIHGEISG
+569 DAPLRVQIHGEISD
-583 AMERQ
+583 AMASR
-588 LRAID
+588 LRALD
-593 RRGVLEVAGKF
+593 TRGVVEICGKF
-604 AATVLPDHLA
+604 AAAELPGHLA
-614 RVDVAALPS
+614 GVDVAALPS

-646 RMGGLAEAIRDE
+646 RMGGLSEAIRDE

-671 LAAQL
+671 LAAQM
-676 QRLATEPGL
+676 QRLAAESGL
-685 LERLQSNIEAPRGFG
+685 LERLQAGIEAPRGFG

-709 YAGRRPSRV
+709 YGGARPSRV
-718 VEEPETVVAWAGEHD
+718 VEEPSTVVAWVGEHD

-739 RINRSVTAALQDDPS
+739 RINRSVCASLADDAS
-754 LIVRAAATDRASAP
+754 VIVRASATDRTAP
-768 APLPHA
+768 PVPLPHA

-804 SIPTAWVEPLQ
+804 SIPTAWVAPLQ
-815 TMVDELWVPSEHVRR
+815 TVVDELWVPSEYVRR
-830 MYLDAGLEPD
+830 MYLDAGVDAD
-840 RVAVVPN
+840 RVKVVPN

-854 SPEGPKLDLDG
+854 SPDGPVMELDAPGL
-865 AGGGGVRFLFV
+865 RFLFV
-876 GGAIARKG
+876 GGAISRKG

-891 FGEAFAG
+891 YGEAFAG
-898 RDDVSLIVK
+898 CDDVSLIVK

-924 RMVAEGGRGGVPR
+924 RMAADADGPR
-937 VVHLTQTLA
+937 VVHLTETLT

-973 LEAMACGLPS
+973 LEAMACGLPTV
-983 IVTAGGPTDE
+983 VTEGGPTDE
-993 FCPAGAGW
+993 FCPADAGW
-1001 RIPSAKALLPGR
+1001 RIPSTKALLPGR
-1013 RIGDL
+1013 RVGDL
-1018 PLAGEA
+1018 PVAGEA
-1024 WMLEPDRDALVEL
+1024 WMLEPDRDALVGL
-1037 LRESAEVGEAERA
+1037 LREVADASGEERA

-1056 RVAAAGY
+1056 RAAAASL
-1063 GWDAVA
+1063 GWETVA

-1076 RGLSARPPRIAR
+1076 HALSDRAPRIAQ

-1094 ELAAAARPRLLAVPA
+1094 ELAAATRPRLLAVPA
-1109 YRGHDELAALL
+1109 YRGRDELAALL
-1120 GAWAAAAPAGTPGTL
+1120 GAWAVAAPSGTPGTL

-1147 EQVEGHIVA
+1147 EQIEAHIVA
-1156 AATAAGVELDGCA
+1156 AATTAGIDLDQCA

-1188 ATDGFVALHG
+1188 ATDGFIALHG
-1198 ASAGHARHARAAGN
+1198 ASAGHTRLAHAAGS
-1212 ALVTPDAEALRAF
+1212 AIVTPDADSLRAF
-1225 LDAPAATPDLGSAV
+1225 VAGFVMSGAVAAPAQSLAV
-1239 LTTA
+1239 V